1 MCLGMGFTRKRTIEK
16 KNPHEKVKSKG
27 TREGGE
33 KEAEV
38 GERRGEKRGRWG
50 REGRQWRQD
59 GVGDQLPNYS
69 RVPLLLGFYQA
80 DALHRVLASPHLH
93 HFYKL
98 LLATDLEPSAM

>member
-1 MCLGMGFTRKRTIEK
+1 MRKSRVKGPEREERKRQKWGKEK
-16 KNPHEKVKSKG
+16 GK
-27 TREGGE
+27 
-33 KEAEV
+33 
-38 GERRGEKRGRWG
+38 KRGRWG

-80 DALHRVLASPHLH
+80 DALHGVLASPHLH
-93 HFYKL
+93 RFYKL